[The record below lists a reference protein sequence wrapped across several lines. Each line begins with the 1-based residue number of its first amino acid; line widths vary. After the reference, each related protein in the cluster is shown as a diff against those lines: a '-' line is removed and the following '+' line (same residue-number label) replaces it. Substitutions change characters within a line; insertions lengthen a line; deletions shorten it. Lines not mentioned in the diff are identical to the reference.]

1 MDEHSKTIQE
11 LLEKESLTPQ
21 EVTEGVVAC
30 FFATNH
36 AFVQRRLGGSTKVD
50 DSLAQ
55 LITQVFKEH
64 EVDPA
69 NPDLHFLKQAVQTL
83 DDQAGFETEPELLK
97 NHQGIIQTMFA
108 RAKK

>member
-21 EVTEGVVAC
+21 EVVDGVVAC

-36 AFVQRRLGGSTKVD
+36 AFVERRMGNSDSVD
-50 DSLAQ
+50 DALAQ
-55 LITQVFKEH
+55 LITQVFKEN

-69 NPDLHFLKQAVQTL
+69 NPNLHFLKQAAQTL
-83 DDQAGFETEPELLK
+83 DEQSGFESDPELLHH
-97 NHQGIIQTMFA
+97 HQKVIDTMFA
-108 RAKK
+108 RVQK